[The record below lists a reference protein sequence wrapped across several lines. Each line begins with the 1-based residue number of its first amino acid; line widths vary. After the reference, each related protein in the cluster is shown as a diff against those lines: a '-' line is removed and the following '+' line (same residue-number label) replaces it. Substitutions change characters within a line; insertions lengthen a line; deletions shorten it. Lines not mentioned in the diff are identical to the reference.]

1 MATNILAVGTT
12 AATSSSITLLSG
24 EIANVFMIPGP
35 SGFPNSASVSI
46 EIQAASGAWVPV
58 GGLSLGRSSIGV
70 SLPGASINGPGVFR
84 LRRGEVDVSFGVDR
98 A

>member
-1 MATNILAVGTT
+1 MATNILPIGT
-12 AATSSSITLLSG
+12 AAAVSSTISLVSG

-35 SGFPNSASVSI
+35 AGFPNSASVSV
-46 EIQAASGAWVPV
+46 EIQTSAGTWVPV

-70 SLPGASINGPGVFR
+70 SLPGASINGPGTFR
-84 LRRGEVDVSFGVDR
+84 LRRDNVEVSFGADL